1 MRTRLD
7 LLARVKKALARSPI
21 VMLVGPRQ
29 CGKTTLARQL
39 VGERSTNYFDLEQYA
54 VARLMQD
61 PALVLDG
68 LKGLVVLD
76 EAQRVPELF
85 PHLRVL
91 ADRSRKPAKFLVLGS
106 ASPELSRQAAESLA
120 GRVEMIEVRGFDTG
134 EVKPT
139 EQDTLWI
146 RGAFPRS
153 FLARSNEESMV
164 WRQNFITTFLE
175 RDLGNM
181 GFGASTVAM
190 RRFWIML
197 AHYHG
202 QVWNATQMSNSLGIS
217 ASGARNYLD
226 VLEQTYMV
234 RRLQPWHVNS
244 GKRLV
249 KSPKVYIRDSGLL
262 HTLAGIENMKQLW
275 THPQLGASWEG
286 FVVEEVLSLF
296 KPGEAWFYAT
306 HAGAELDLFFLH
318 KGKRIGVEVKRTAA
332 PAMTRS
338 MHTALE
344 DLALDKL
351 YLVHAGELQVKL
363 APKVEALPLVR
374 LRELLPMWRMKR
386 EG

>member
-1 MRTRLD
+1 MRTRPE
-7 LLARVKKALARSPI
+7 LLARVNKALARSPI

-29 CGKTTLARQL
+29 CGKTTLAREL
-39 VGERSTNYFDLEQYA
+39 VGERSPNYFDLEQYA
-54 VARLMQD
+54 VAQLMQD

-91 ADRSRKPAKFLVLGS
+91 ADRSRKPAKFLMLGN

-120 GRVEMIEVRGFDTG
+120 GRVEMIEVRGFHLG
-134 EVKPT
+134 EVKPN
-139 EQDTLWI
+139 ELDMLWI

-175 RDLGNM
+175 RDLANM
-181 GFGASTVAM
+181 GFGSSTVAM
-190 RRFWIML
+190 RRFWTML

-202 QVWNATQMSNSLGIS
+202 QVWNAAQMSNSLGIS

-234 RRLQPWHVNS
+234 RRLQPWHVNT

-262 HTLAGIENMKQLW
+262 HALAGIDGMKQLW
-275 THPQLGASWEG
+275 TNPQLGASWEG
-286 FVVEEVLSLF
+286 FVVEEVLSHF
-296 KPGEAWFYAT
+296 KPREAWFYAT

-318 KGKRIGVEVKRTAA
+318 KGKRIGVEVKRTAV

-338 MHTALE
+338 MHIALE
-344 DLALDKL
+344 DLSLDKL
-351 YLVHAGELQVKL
+351 YLVHAGDLQVKL
-363 APKVEALPLVR
+363 APKVEAVPLGR
-374 LRELLPMWRMKR
+374 LRELM
-386 EG
+386 